1 MEGTPARGEP
11 MSNIIEEYLVRLG
24 VEVDQSAMKE
34 LDGGLKKIEGMVN
47 KSTSFGR
54 NVLKAGGLLGGLFL
68 SVVSSATALT
78 TSMAQQDRQM
88 ATLGATMMVS
98 KGQAM
103 AMKSAIDALGVSI
116 DEIQVNP
123 ELREQYTQLLRDGQR
138 MADSTGA
145 YENAMRDVREV
156 MFEFNRLKQEAQ
168 AALRWVAFYIIRDFS
183 GPLQKVKGAMRSI
196 NEWIIQYLPK
206 ITRSI
211 ASGFGYIIN
220 MGVSFGR
227 LVKTIWQRLVELWN
241 SFSPGTKKAIA
252 ALTAMGA
259 VLMAGPIGWIT
270 AGIAGILLLI
280 DDFYGYLDGKDAA
293 FGPIWD
299 EVLKWQ
305 TTASEWW
312 DKLLESINT
321 FTNYIEDSETL
332 KRYVRVLWD
341 YWEAIF
347 ELAKVIG
354 ELLVDGLADLFGYLD
369 DTGTVNDST
378 AAFYDFNNGLLDI
391 AETVTGLIKDFTEL
405 LKKLK
410 GDPSA
415 QNFWKGIKRIIDGI
429 VDATTK
435 AIKGIGRVASIVAAL
450 LKGDIAGAKGLLGA
464 LGADIAGSL
473 GFSGTAGEDEVDF
486 AQWLVENGKDL
497 GIGPE
502 EAAAIAANIMR
513 ESSLVADPSSEHI
526 DSNGLMSGGIAQWNG
541 ERLEAGKAWAAN
553 NGLEWYNKDTQSRYL
568 LHEIAAQ
575 YMDVIEE
582 MKNTSGVA
590 AKARVFTRGFER
602 PDMTDPDVQAAV
614 AEQDGVANAIYAR
627 YTDRVPEPGSIK
639 EAVKTGLEATATSDE
654 ARAKIQ
660 PYVDRDV
667 VGVIKQVWQ
676 DGVKWWNRGSS
687 VALGG
692 NSFASTSGDTNI
704 NVNVNVANTNA
715 SPNAIGTAVAS
726 KVNSVLPNRNLAV
739 IYNGGSGIA

>member
-1 MEGTPARGEP
+1 MR
-11 MSNIIEEYLVRLG
+11 NIIEEYLVKLG
-24 VEVDQSAMKE
+24 VDVDDKSIKE
-34 LDGGLKKIEGMVN
+34 LDSGLKKVEGMVG
-47 KSTSFGR
+47 KTSSLGK
-54 NVLKAGGLLGGLFL
+54 NIAKAGGLIGGVFL
-68 SVVSSATALT
+68 SLVGSATALT
-78 TSMAQQDRQM
+78 TSMAKQDQQM
-88 ATLGATMMVS
+88 TTLGATMMVG

-103 AMKSAIDALGVSI
+103 AMKSAVDALGASI

-123 ELREQYTQLLRDGQR
+123 ELRDQYTRLLQDGRR
-138 MADSTGA
+138 MMDSTGD
-145 YENAMRDVREV
+145 YENAMRDMREV
-156 MFEFNRLKQEAQ
+156 MFEFTRLKQEAE
-168 AALRWVAFYIIRDFS
+168 AALRWIAYYIIRDFA
-183 GPLQKVKGAMRSI
+183 GPLNQVKATMRDI
-196 NEWIIQYLPK
+196 NKWVIDNMPK
-206 ITRSI
+206 ITRDI
-211 ASGFGYIIN
+211 ATGFRRIMSVGA
-220 MGVSFGR
+220 SFGR
-227 LVKTIWQRLVELWN
+227 LIKTVWQKLTELWN

-252 ALTAMGA
+252 ALTAMA
-259 VLMAGPIGWIT
+259 AILMSGPVGWIT
-270 AGIAGILLLI
+270 AGIAAILLLI
-280 DDFYGYLDGKDAA
+280 DDFYGYLDGKEAA
-293 FGPIWD
+293 LGPVWD
-299 EVLKWQ
+299 ELLKWQ
-305 TTASEWW
+305 STASEWW
-312 DKLLESINT
+312 DKLLEAINT

-332 KRYVRVLWD
+332 NRYVRVLWD

-369 DTGTVNDST
+369 DTGTVQDST
-378 AAFYDFNNGLLDI
+378 TAFRDFNNGLLDI
-391 AETVTGLIKDFTEL
+391 AEAVTGLIKDFTEL

-473 GFSGTAGEDEVDF
+473 GFTGTAGEDEVDF

-502 EAAAIAANIMR
+502 EAAAIAANIKR
-513 ESSLVADPSSEHI
+513 ESQLDPTAVGDNGTSFGLAQWHNERWWALE
-526 DSNGLMSGGIAQWNG
+526 DWANANGLDKWS
-541 ERLEAGKAWAAN
+541 
-553 NGLEWYNKDTQSRYL
+553 KDTQARYL
-568 LHEIAAQ
+568 LHEISTQ

-590 AKARVFTRGFER
+590 AKARVFTRKFEK
-602 PDMTDPDVQAAV
+602 PDMEDAGVQAAV
-614 AEQDGVANAIYAR
+614 AEQDGVANAIYSR

-639 EAVKTGLEATATSDE
+639 EAVKTGLQATATSDE

-667 VGVIKQVWQ
+667 VGVIKQAWQ
-676 DGVKWWNRGSS
+676 DGVKWFNRGSGA
-687 VALGG
+687 ALNG
-692 NSFASTSGDTNI
+692 NSFASTIGDTNI
-704 NVNVNVANTNA
+704 NVNVNVANSNA
-715 SPNAIGTAVAS
+715 DPNTIGQVVVN
-726 KVNSVLPNRNLAV
+726 KVKSALPNRNIAA

>member
-1 MEGTPARGEP
+1 MEGTTARGEC

-24 VEVDQSAMKE
+24 VEIDQSSIKD

-47 KSTSFGR
+47 NSTSFGR

-88 ATLGATMMVS
+88 ATLGTTMMVS

-145 YENAMRDVREV
+145 YENAMSDVREV

-259 VLMAGPIGWIT
+259 VLMTGPIGWIT

-305 TTASEWW
+305 ETASLWW
-312 DKLLESINT
+312 DKLLGYINEFTT
-321 FTNYIEDSETL
+321 FLEGSEL
-332 KRYVRVLWD
+332 LNRYVSVLWD
-341 YWEAIF
+341 FW
-347 ELAKVIG
+347 KVIY
-354 ELLVDGLADLFGYLD
+354 ELGKTIVGLLIDGLSDLFSYLK

-378 AAFYDFNNGLLDI
+378 QAFTEFGNGLLDI
-391 AETVTGLIKDFTEL
+391 IESVTWLIKGFIKL
-405 LKKLK
+405 LKTMR

-415 QNFWKGIKRIIDGI
+415 QNFWKGVKTIIDAVIDG
-429 VDATTK
+429 TTK
-435 AIKGIGRVASIVAAL
+435 AIKGLGKVASIIAML
-450 LKGDIAGAKGLLGA
+450 LKGDFAGAKAAIGA
-464 LGADIAGSL
+464 LGSDIAGSL
-473 GFSGTAGEDEVDF
+473 GVTGTAGKDEVDF

-513 ESSLVADPSSEHI
+513 ESQLDPTAVG
-526 DSNGLMSGGIAQWNG
+526 DNGTSFGIAQWHN
-541 ERLEAGKAWAAN
+541 ERWWALEDWANA
-553 NGLEWYNKDTQSRYL
+553 NGLDKWSKDTQDRYL
-568 LHEIAAQ
+568 LHEISTQ

-582 MKNTSGVA
+582 MKNTPGVA

-687 VALGG
+687 AALGG